1 MEQNE
6 KEIVTTE
13 EKTEVVAETTVSA
26 APACDSAVQNTQAP
40 ADQNA
45 QTPAVP
51 PTEQIVVEKVQAND
65 SEQKPTESEK
75 QQSAQEKK
83 ETFEEVAAA
92 NQEDTE
98 TPLDKNV
105 RLMSPGR
112 MVLRRFFRSKLS
124 VIGIVMLAALFLF
137 CWLGPVVYQ
146 RWGEIETDRTGN
158 WDYMSYEVEA
168 EGEYGEFVQII
179 VTNNGINAL
188 AKPSSDHL
196 LGTDEQGMDIFTRLM
211 YGGRLSLTISFLAVF
226 LTSFLGIVLG
236 GVAGFYGGTVDNIIM
251 RICDVLMC
259 LPTLPLMLII
269 GTVLDSNG
277 VPSQYYIY
285 LLMGLLSVFSWPGM
299 ARLVR
304 GQILFLREQEYMVA
318 AEAMGYSTPR
328 RIFKH
333 LIPNIL
339 PQILVAM
346 TMSLGSMILSES
358 TLSYLNLGVRIPY
371 ASWGTMIEV
380 ISKRSD
386 ILQNNFNVWGPPGI
400 CIIIAVLAFNFIG
413 DGLRD
418 ALDPKQRR

>member
-1 MEQNE
+1 M
-6 KEIVTTE
+6 E
-13 EKTEVVAETTVSA
+13 EKK
-26 APACDSAVQNTQAP
+26 DLQNTSL
-40 ADQNA
+40 
-45 QTPAVP
+45 
-51 PTEQIVVEKVQAND
+51 EEG
-65 SEQKPTESEK
+65 
-75 QQSAQEKK
+75 
-83 ETFEEVAAA
+83 EVAAL
-92 NQEDTE
+92 NSEDTE

-105 RLMSPGR
+105 RLMSPTR
-112 MVLRRFFRSKLS
+112 MLIRRFFRSKLS
-124 VIGIVMLAALFLF
+124 VTGLIMLIFLFAF

-146 RWGEIETDRTGN
+146 RWGETETDRTGN
-158 WDYMSYEVEA
+158 IEYADYTIESDD
-168 EGEYGEFVQII
+168 GDFIQIVI
-179 VTNNGINAL
+179 TDNGINAL
-188 AKPSSDHL
+188 APPSADHL

-236 GVAGFYGGTVDNIIM
+236 GVAGFYGGMVDNIIM
-251 RICDVLMC
+251 RICDVLIC

-269 GTVLDSNG
+269 GTVLDANG

-285 LLMGLLSVFSWPGM
+285 LLMGLLSLFSWPGM

-339 PQILVAM
+339 PQILVSM
-346 TMSLGSMILSES
+346 TMSLGSMILYES
-358 TLSYLNLGVRIPY
+358 TLSYLNLGVRIPF
-371 ASWGTMIEV
+371 ASWGTMVEV

-400 CIIIAVLAFNFIG
+400 CIILAVLGFNFIG

>member
-1 MEQNE
+1 MEENKNFE
-6 KEIVTTE
+6 VMPPE
-13 EKTEVVAETTVSA
+13 EGAETT
-26 APACDSAVQNTQAP
+26 
-40 ADQNA
+40 A
-45 QTPAVP
+45 QTETTVLKELDELELGNELN
-51 PTEQIVVEKVQAND
+51 TENKEVVE
-65 SEQKPTESEK
+65 
-75 QQSAQEKK
+75 
-83 ETFEEVAAA
+83 EEIEL
-92 NQEDTE
+92 EDTE

-105 RLMSPGR
+105 RLMSPTR
-112 MVLRRFFRSKLS
+112 MLLRRFFRSKLS
-124 VIGIVMLAALFLF
+124 VAGIVMLASLFLF
-137 CWLGPVVYQ
+137 CWLGPVVYS
-146 RWGEIETDRTGN
+146 RWGEIETDRAGATEYS
-158 WDYMSYEVEA
+158 DYTVSA
-168 EGEYGEFVQII
+168 EDGDFVQII
-179 VTNNGINAL
+179 VVNNGVNAL
-188 AKPSSDHL
+188 AKPSGDHI

-226 LTSFLGIVLG
+226 LTSILGIILG
-236 GVAGFYGGTVDNIIM
+236 GIAGYYGGVVDNIIM
-251 RICDVLMC
+251 RICDVLIC

-304 GQILFLREQEYMVA
+304 GQILYLREQEYMVA
-318 AEAMGYSTPR
+318 AEAMGYSTAR

-333 LIPNIL
+333 LVPNIL
-339 PQILVAM
+339 PQILVSM
-346 TMSLGSMILSES
+346 TMSLGSMILYES

-400 CIIIAVLAFNFIG
+400 CIIIAVLGFNFIG

>member
-1 MEQNE
+1 MEENE
-6 KEIVTTE
+6 NLQVT
-13 EKTEVVAETTVSA
+13 
-26 APACDSAVQNTQAP
+26 
-40 ADQNA
+40 
-45 QTPAVP
+45 
-51 PTEQIVVEKVQAND
+51 D
-65 SEQKPTESEK
+65 SEAVLS
-75 QQSAQEKK
+75 
-83 ETFEEVAAA
+83 
-92 NQEDTE
+92 EDTE

-105 RLMSPGR
+105 KLMSPTR
-112 MVLRRFFRSKLS
+112 MLLRRFFRSKLS
-124 VIGIVMLAALFLF
+124 IAGLIMLVALFAF
-137 CWLGPVVYQ
+137 CWLGPVVYT
-146 RWGEIETDRTGN
+146 RWGETETDRTG
-158 WDYMSYEVEA
+158 A
-168 EGEYGEFVQII
+168 IEYGDYQLETEGGEGIQII

-188 AKPSSDHL
+188 AKPSADHL

-236 GVAGFYGGTVDNIIM
+236 GVAGYYGGRVDNIIM
-251 RICDVLMC
+251 RICEVLMC
-259 LPTLPLMLII
+259 LPTFPLMLII
-269 GTVLDSNG
+269 GTVLDANG
-277 VPSQYYIY
+277 VDSKYYIY
-285 LLMGLLSVFSWPGM
+285 LLMGFMSLFSWPGM

-318 AEAMGYSTPR
+318 AEAMGYSTTR

-333 LIPNIL
+333 LMPNVL
-339 PQILVAM
+339 PQILVSM
-346 TMSLGSMILSES
+346 TMSLGGMILSES

-400 CIIIAVLAFNFIG
+400 CIIIAVLGFNFIG

>member
-1 MEQNE
+1 MEENKNLQNPSLE
-6 KEIVTTE
+6 QE
-13 EKTEVVAETTVSA
+13 ETPVEDTNVALQV
-26 APACDSAVQNTQAP
+26 
-40 ADQNA
+40 
-45 QTPAVP
+45 
-51 PTEQIVVEKVQAND
+51 
-65 SEQKPTESEK
+65 
-75 QQSAQEKK
+75 
-83 ETFEEVAAA
+83 
-92 NQEDTE
+92 EDTE

-105 RLMSPGR
+105 RLMSPTR
-112 MVLRRFFRSKLS
+112 MLLRRFFRSKLS
-124 VIGIVMLAALFLF
+124 IAGIVMLVSLFVF
-137 CWLGPVVYQ
+137 CWLGPVITPVFGYT
-146 RWGEIETDRTGN
+146 WGEIETDHSGAIVYDEFEIKN
-158 WDYMSYEVEA
+158 PAGEVEFIQVVVTDNGVNSLAPPSA
-168 EGEYGEFVQII
+168 E
-179 VTNNGINAL
+179 
-188 AKPSSDHL
+188 HL

-236 GVAGFYGGTVDNIIM
+236 GLAGYYGGAVDNIIM

-277 VPSQYYIY
+277 VPSAYYIY
-285 LLMGLLSVFSWPGM
+285 LLMGLLALFSWTGM

-318 AEAMGYSTPR
+318 AEAMGYSTAR

-339 PQILVAM
+339 PQILVSM
-346 TMSLGSMILSES
+346 TISLGSMILYES

-386 ILQNNFNVWGPPGI
+386 ILQNNFNVWGPPGV
-400 CIIIAVLAFNFIG
+400 CIIIAVLGFNFIG

>member
-1 MEQNE
+1 MEEN
-6 KEIVTTE
+6 KNL
-13 EKTEVVAETTVSA
+13 
-26 APACDSAVQNTQAP
+26 QNTSL
-40 ADQNA
+40 
-45 QTPAVP
+45 
-51 PTEQIVVEKVQAND
+51 EEG
-65 SEQKPTESEK
+65 
-75 QQSAQEKK
+75 
-83 ETFEEVAAA
+83 EVAALSS
-92 NQEDTE
+92 EDTE

-105 RLMSPGR
+105 RLMSPTR
-112 MVLRRFFRSKLS
+112 MLLRRFFRSKLS
-124 VIGIVMLAALFLF
+124 VTGLIMLVFLFAF

-146 RWGEIETDRTGN
+146 RWGETETDRTGN
-158 WDYMSYEVEA
+158 IEYADYTIESED
-168 EGEYGEFVQII
+168 GDFIQIVI
-179 VTNNGINAL
+179 TDNGINAL
-188 AKPSSDHL
+188 APPSADHF

-236 GVAGFYGGTVDNIIM
+236 GVAGFYGGVVDNIIM
-251 RICDVLMC
+251 RICDVLIC

-269 GTVLDSNG
+269 GTVLDANG

-285 LLMGLLSVFSWPGM
+285 LLMGLLSLFSWPGM

-339 PQILVAM
+339 PQILVSM
-346 TMSLGSMILSES
+346 TMSLGSTILYES
-358 TLSYLNLGVRIPY
+358 TLSYLNLGVRIPF
-371 ASWGTMIEV
+371 ASWGTMVEV

-386 ILQNNFNVWGPPGI
+386 ILQNNFNVWGPPGV
-400 CIIIAVLAFNFIG
+400 CIILAVLGFNFIG

>member
-1 MEQNE
+1 MEENKNLE
-6 KEIVTTE
+6 VISPE
-13 EKTEVVAETTVSA
+13 ENAET
-26 APACDSAVQNTQAP
+26 
-40 ADQNA
+40 
-45 QTPAVP
+45 QTS
-51 PTEQIVVEKVQAND
+51 VVE
-65 SEQKPTESEK
+65 ELEK
-75 QQSAQEKK
+75 LEISG
-83 ETFEEVAAA
+83 ETATVEEEIET
-92 NQEDTE
+92 EDTE

-105 RLMSPGR
+105 RLMSPTR
-112 MVLRRFFRSKLS
+112 MLIRRFFRSKLS
-124 VIGIVMLAALFLF
+124 VAGIIMLASLFLF
-137 CWLGPVVYQ
+137 CWLGPVVYS
-146 RWGEIETDRTGN
+146 RWGEIETDRAGATEYT
-158 WDYMSYEVEA
+158 DYSVSVDD
-168 EGEYGEFVQII
+168 GEFVQII
-179 VTNNGINAL
+179 VVNNGVNAL
-188 AKPSSDHL
+188 AKPSGDHI

-226 LTSFLGIVLG
+226 LTSILGIILG
-236 GVAGFYGGTVDNIIM
+236 GIAGYYGGVVDNIIM
-251 RICDVLMC
+251 RICDVLIC

-304 GQILFLREQEYMVA
+304 GQILYLREQEYMVA
-318 AEAMGYSTPR
+318 AEAMGYSTAR

-333 LIPNIL
+333 LVPNIL
-339 PQILVAM
+339 PQILVSM
-346 TMSLGSMILSES
+346 TMSLGSMILYES

-400 CIIIAVLAFNFIG
+400 CIIIAVLGFNFIG